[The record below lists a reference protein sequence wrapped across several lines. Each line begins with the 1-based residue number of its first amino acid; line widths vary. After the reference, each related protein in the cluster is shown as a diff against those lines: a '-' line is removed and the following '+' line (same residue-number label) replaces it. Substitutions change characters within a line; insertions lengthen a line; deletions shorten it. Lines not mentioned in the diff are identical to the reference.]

1 MSEDL
6 TELARTVARLDAHS
20 KRRLLIA
27 ARILKA
33 GSRRRRPAAW
43 PTKEELRDL
52 LAPMGFFF
60 SGAVAG
66 VSQSSL

>member
-52 LAPMGFFF
+52 LRKA
-60 SGAVAG
+60 
-66 VSQSSL
+66 L